1 MRLSLHTHGMD
12 ERLINPADG
21 AASSDQP
28 RPGDEEAAE
37 AIEETG
43 GIAGVA
49 GMDPAESATDSDEDG
64 DNVETE
70 RPKPEV

>member
-1 MRLSLHTHGMD
+1 MD

-21 AASSDQP
+21 PASSDQP
-28 RPGDEEAAE
+28 RPGDEELAG
-37 AIEETG
+37 AIEDAD

-49 GMDPAESATDSDEDG
+49 GMDPAEDASVSDEDG